1 MKRVSTVLMF
11 GLLAFTLLCGQAY
24 AVPLTTEELI
34 QRVTERLENR
44 IDRQFERIG
53 EIYQRNP
60 DRAERRWDRFLGRI
74 ERRIER
80 IENRRSID
88 IPIDLPTGTTY
99 ASFVSLQEPPSS
111 GSAAPVPEPGTIFMM
126 MAGLG
131 GLGFISRKKIL
142 K

>member
-1 MKRVSTVLMF
+1 MRKLSVVLIL
-11 GLLAFTLLCGQAY
+11 GLLTVFLYGGQAF

-44 IDRQFERIG
+44 IDRQFDRIG

-74 ERRIER
+74 ERRINR
-80 IENRRSID
+80 IEDRRGID
-88 IPIDLPTGTTY
+88 IPIDLPNGTY
-99 ASFVSLQEPPSS
+99 ASFVSLQESPSP
-111 GSAAPVPEPGTIFMM
+111 GAAPVPEPGTIILMA
-126 MAGLG
+126 AGLG
-131 GLGFISRKKIL
+131 GLGLISRKKRL

>member
-24 AVPLTTEELI
+24 AVPIGTEELI
-34 QRVTERLENR
+34 QRITNRLENR

-53 EIYQRNP
+53 EIYQHNP

-88 IPIDLPTGTTY
+88 LPIDLPTGTTY
-99 ASFVSLQEPPSS
+99 ASFVNLNDPSS
-111 GSAAPVPEPGTIFMM
+111 PGHANPVPEPGTVLL
-126 MAGLG
+126 MALGLG
-131 GLGFISRKKIL
+131 GLGIASRKKL
-142 K
+142 RR